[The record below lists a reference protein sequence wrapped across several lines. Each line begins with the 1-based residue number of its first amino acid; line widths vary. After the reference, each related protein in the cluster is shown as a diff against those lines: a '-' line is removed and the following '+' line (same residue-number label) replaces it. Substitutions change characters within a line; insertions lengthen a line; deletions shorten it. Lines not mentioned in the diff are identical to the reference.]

1 MRILRYRE
9 TIAASA
15 NLSEEF
21 CLRMK
26 VQNHQRSTIALYASS
41 SNIRIR
47 VKYVFDSPDGNP
59 TKSVTACTVAASVP
73 TAGGAV
79 YTSASHGYAVGDVV
93 TVTGSAV
100 QGYETLDPIDA
111 VITAVATNT
120 FTIAEKSTLGLASFS
135 GTASVRYIGSQAD
148 IATHDLTSET
158 LVLLNYDMKLGHLV
172 ITRDDVGSV
181 AGGGELRIDATVA

>member
-41 SNIRIR
+41 TNVRIK
-47 VKYVFDSPDGNP
+47 VKYVFDSPDGNA

-93 TVTGSAV
+93 AVTGSAV
-100 QGYETLDPIDA
+100 QGYETDSIGG
-111 VITAVATNT
+111 VITAVVTNT

-135 GTASVRYIGSQAD
+135 GTANVRYIGSEALIQ
-148 IATHDLTSET
+148 TVDLTSGT
-158 LVLLNYDMKLGHLV
+158 LVLLNFDMKLGHLV

>member
-41 SNIRIR
+41 TNVRIK
-47 VKYVFDSPDGNP
+47 VKYVFDSPDGNA
-59 TKSVTACTVAASVP
+59 TKSVTAATAADPV
-73 TAGGAV
+73 V
-79 YTSASHGYAVGDVV
+79 YTSASHGYAVGDVIEV
-93 TVTGSAV
+93 TDSTV
-100 QGYETLDPIDA
+100 QDYNTTESNQKT
-111 VITAVATNT
+111 ITAVATNT
-120 FTIAEKSTLGLASFS
+120 FTIAEKSTSGASSFS
-135 GTASVRYIGSQAD
+135 GTANVRYIGSEALIQ
-148 IATHDLTSET
+148 TVDLTSGT
-158 LVLLNYDMKLGHLV
+158 LVLLNFDMKLGHLV